1 MAIKRCKAPFSANV
15 DGVPRAV
22 AEGELIQEGDPVLK
36 GREHL
41 FEDVDT
47 FMSDRPGRGVEDAV
61 ADPLSGIE
69 DASADPGRRRA
80 ARRSKNPTSK
90 ESDSG

>member
-1 MAIKRCKAPFSANV
+1 VAIKRCKAPFSANV

-22 AEGELIQEGDPVLK
+22 AEGELIQEGDPILK

-41 FEDVDT
+41 FEDVQT
-47 FMSDRPGRGVEDAV
+47 FMSDRSGRRVEDATADPAGGVEDA
-61 ADPLSGIE
+61 
-69 DASADPGRRRA
+69 SAEPGRRRA
-80 ARRSKNPTSK
+80 TRRAKNPTSK